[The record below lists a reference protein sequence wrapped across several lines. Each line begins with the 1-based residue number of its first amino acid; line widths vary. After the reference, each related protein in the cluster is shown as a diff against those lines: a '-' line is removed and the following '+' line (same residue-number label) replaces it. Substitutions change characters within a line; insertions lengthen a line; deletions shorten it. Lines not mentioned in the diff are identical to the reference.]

1 MSLACE
7 KKKYSFKTRFFLT
20 NPNPYTA
27 RRAPPQ
33 PELTIAISSN
43 PYTDSSSRIASRAHG
58 GSSSTCCVRAQEKKN
73 DTIFTTYGSGS
84 SWSPSRDRYT
94 NASVPKPS
102 MDMSVRS
109 PPKYRA

>member
-1 MSLACE
+1 MLARWNPKE
-7 KKKYSFKTRFFLT
+7 A
-20 NPNPYTA
+20 NPNLDA
-27 RRAPPQ
+27 AMHRDGRQQQHMLRACP
-33 PELTIAISSN
+33 
-43 PYTDSSSRIASRAHG
+43 
-58 GSSSTCCVRAQEKKN
+58 EKKN

>member
-1 MSLACE
+1 MSLAVSE
-7 KKKYSFKTRFFLT
+7 NIALKPFFF
-20 NPNPYTA
+20 YGF
-27 RRAPPQ
+27 
-33 PELTIAISSN
+33 
-43 PYTDSSSRIASRAHG
+43 SRAH
-58 GSSSTCCVRAQEKKN
+58 SLARAWRQQQHMLRACPEKKN

>member
-1 MSLACE
+1 MRTRYTGEEKIDGPGIQLAC
-7 KKKYSFKTRFFLT
+7 YSACSYTAWLKNPFSLT
-20 NPNPYTA
+20 NYPNLDA
-27 RRAPPQ
+27 AMHRDGRQQQHMLRACP
-33 PELTIAISSN
+33 
-43 PYTDSSSRIASRAHG
+43 G
-58 GSSSTCCVRAQEKKN
+58 KKN

>member
-1 MSLACE
+1 MRTRYTGEE
-7 KKKYSFKTRFFLT
+7 KIDGPGIARYSAVWHEKPVFFD
-20 NPNPYTA
+20 
-27 RRAPPQ
+27 
-33 PELTIAISSN
+33 ELTLNLDA
-43 PYTDSSSRIASRAHG
+43 TMHRDGRQQQHMLRA
-58 GSSSTCCVRAQEKKN
+58 CPEKKN

>member
-1 MSLACE
+1 MGSVNVTKRATAWWGGAFSALRGREESLFPLA
-7 KKKYSFKTRFFLT
+7 R
-20 NPNPYTA
+20 TA
-27 RRAPPQ
+27 R
-33 PELTIAISSN
+33 
-43 PYTDSSSRIASRAHG
+43 AH
-58 GSSSTCCVRAQEKKN
+58 
-73 DTIFTTYGSGS
+73 GSGS